1 MTTEED
7 MIFDQDRKT
16 QLNTL
21 WLAECR
27 ADLDAQRQ
35 ETEEDI
41 LFDKLEPRSTPNEQ
55 TGIQDFRCDEQ
66 LLDGCQPGNLQRML
80 EDDQVIFDIN

>member
-7 MIFDQDRKT
+7 MIFDKYGKT
-16 QLNTL
+16 QPNNL

-41 LFDKLEPRSTPNEQ
+41 LFDKLEPRSTPNE
-55 TGIQDFRCDEQ
+55 
-66 LLDGCQPGNLQRML
+66 
-80 EDDQVIFDIN
+80 

>member
-55 TGIQDFRCDEQ
+55 TGIQDFRGDEQ